1 MTAQLSA
8 KHRQS
13 VTPMDRK
20 LAVPALIGRHDDFLF
35 VAGLGGAA
43 YDLLALTDDGHHVLA
58 LAGAMG
64 AASMVGFGLA
74 LAQSK
79 KRVVVVT
86 GDGEL
91 LMNVG
96 SLSTIGVVSPPNL
109 SIICVDNG
117 LYLETGGQ
125 MSHTSHGVDL
135 EVIARGSGFK
145 VTRTVSREDQIP
157 EARDLLHSVEG
168 PYFVRLCVGPG
179 EGPVLSKKSYI
190 NGAVCRARFRAAL
203 LGE

>member
-1 MTAQLSA
+1 MPPLSPA
-8 KHRQS
+8 KDRQS
-13 VTPMDRK
+13 TAPMDRK
-20 LAVPALIGRHDDFLF
+20 VAVPALIGRHDDFLF

-64 AASMVGFGLA
+64 AASMVGLGLA
-74 LAQSK
+74 LAQPK

-96 SLSTIGVVSPPNL
+96 SLSTIGVVGPSNL
-109 SIICVDNG
+109 SVVCVDNG

-125 MSHTSHGVDL
+125 RSHTSQGVDL
-135 EVIARGSGFK
+135 EAIARGSGFRA
-145 VTRTVSREDQIP
+145 TRTVSREDQI
-157 EARDLLHSVEG
+157 EDARDLLHSGEG
-168 PYFVRLCVGPG
+168 PCFIRLCVGPG
-179 EGPVLSKKSYI
+179 EGPALSKKSYI
-190 NGAVCRARFRAAL
+190 NGAVCRARFRASL
-203 LGE
+203 LGD

>member
-1 MTAQLSA
+1 MTAHSPA
-8 KHRQS
+8 KNHQPAS
-13 VTPMDRK
+13 PMDRK
-20 LAVPALIGRHDDFLF
+20 FAMPALIGRHDDFLF

-64 AASMVGFGLA
+64 AASMVGLGLA
-74 LAQSK
+74 LAQPN
-79 KRVVVVT
+79 KRVVVAT

-96 SLSTIGVVSPPNL
+96 SLATIGVVRPSNL
-109 SIICVDNG
+109 AVICVDNG

-125 MSHTSHGVDL
+125 QSHTSQGVDL
-135 EVIARGSGFK
+135 EAIARGSGFTA
-145 VTRTVSREDQIP
+145 TRTVSREDQIRD
-157 EARDLLHSVEG
+157 AHDLLHSAEG
-168 PYFVRLCVGPG
+168 PCFIRLCVGPG
-179 EGPVLSKKSYI
+179 EGPALSKKSYA

>member
-1 MTAQLSA
+1 MNAQQPATDNRATAPL
-8 KHRQS
+8 
-13 VTPMDRK
+13 DRR

-43 YDLLALTDDGHHVLA
+43 YDLIALTGDGHHVLP

-64 AASMVGFGLA
+64 AACAMGLGLA
-74 LAQSK
+74 LAQPK
-79 KRVVVVT
+79 RRVVVVT

-96 SLSTIGVVSPPNL
+96 SLATIGVAAPANL
-109 SIICVDNG
+109 SVICVDNG

-125 MSHTSHGVDL
+125 QSHTSQGVDV
-135 EVIARGSGFK
+135 EIIARGSGFK
-145 VTRTVSREDQIP
+145 LTRTVSREDQIA
-157 EARDLLHSVEG
+157 EAHALLHSADG

-179 EGPVLSKKSYI
+179 DPPEIADKPYM

-203 LGE
+203 LGT